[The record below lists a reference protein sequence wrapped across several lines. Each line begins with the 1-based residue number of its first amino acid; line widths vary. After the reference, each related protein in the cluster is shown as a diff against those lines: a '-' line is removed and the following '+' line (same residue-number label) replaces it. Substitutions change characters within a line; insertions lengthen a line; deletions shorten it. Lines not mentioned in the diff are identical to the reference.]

1 MEEKKGPSKAE
12 IIKSVLDNMDD
23 ETREE
28 LKQLIAQEGKVPEIK
43 NKLELQVG

>member
-12 IIKSVLDNMDD
+12 I
-23 ETREE
+23 
-28 LKQLIAQEGKVPEIK
+28 LKMAIDGLNSEDKKEFTELIAKDVPPAIK